1 MDYTRT
7 FGNGEELKITDDSVT
22 IGGRKVSTMLQK
34 APANDKGI
42 MRVIDGKYG
51 LIQAD
56 LDALNEHNDIVANRP
71 MTEKEKELDAY
82 YKHHDLIERI
92 R

>member
-1 MDYTRT
+1 MNYTRT
-7 FGNGEELKITDDSVT
+7 FGNGEELKITDDAVT
-22 IGGRKVSTMLQK
+22 IGGRAVSIMLQK

-42 MRVIDGKYG
+42 VRVIDGKYG
-51 LIQAD
+51 LNQTD
-56 LDALNEHNDIVANRP
+56 LNALEAYREIIANLP

-82 YKHHDLIERI
+82 YKHHDMIERI